1 MLRKIECIFFDL
13 DGLLLDTEKLYTRFW
28 MEAAQAC
35 GHNMTKETA
44 LQLRSCD
51 STVARSIIQ
60 RDLGEQADYA
70 QIRSERKKRMNQYLE
85 THPMELKTGALEILS
100 CLDAFP
106 HVKKVVVTSSHAG
119 EKDRVLEQLGIKQH
133 LTDIVYAESVKRGK
147 PYPDIYTYACN
158 KVGVLPQNCI
168 ALEDSPNGICSA
180 YEADITVLM
189 IPDLSEPDE
198 TLRNK
203 CTALSSLQ
211 EAADYLMSQI
221 EVQK

>member
-51 STVARSIIQ
+51 STVARAIIQ
-60 RDLGEQADYA
+60 RDLGAQADYA

-106 HVKKVVVTSSHAG
+106 HVKKVVVTSSA
-119 EKDRVLEQLGIKQH
+119 RVRTQPESKA
-133 LTDIVYAESVKRGK
+133 IV
-147 PYPDIYTYACN
+147 IYTITSKGMEVDLQFMPDAS
-158 KVGVLPQNCI
+158 LP
-168 ALEDSPNGICSA
+168 E
-180 YEADITVLM
+180 
-189 IPDLSEPDE
+189 IPEVRHL
-198 TLRNK
+198 LR
-203 CTALSSLQ
+203 
-211 EAADYLMSQI
+211 
-221 EVQK
+221 